1 MQTKFHASLVP
12 VIAIHLP
19 EHVESLLPN
28 KEFFLFF
35 WKQTTNGKQMDKW
48 INLKIN
54 ARKYC
59 QSEWY
64 FFQFHLKLTRFTPVK

>member
-35 WKQTTNGKQMDKW
+35 WKQTTNGKQMDIW

-54 ARKYC
+54 ARKYR
-59 QSEWY
+59 Q
-64 FFQFHLKLTRFTPVK
+64 FFPFHLKLTRFTPIK